1 MFFIPSGLM
10 FETSRSLARRL
21 VRDRIV
27 VNRFLVFDNPK
38 AGRPVPRDGYSRLA
52 CGGAPDGLGWGT
64 VSLFRFLFLSAY
76 GRFSTMANVLTEWLA
91 ARYPEAGPHEFYRDL
106 FPEGSLATAWGAG
119 ASPHHYEKG
128 AYSAIMVRVWQGEDG
143 SQHAERHLVTDD
155 LDYIQT
161 ETRGDGTAWPIGVD
175 ELLYQMDELKRAPRP
190 TYIASSGTGLHLYYL
205 LDRPLRMWPNVIERL
220 SAFRHRM
227 VDLVWNRYVT
237 REPDKPQYE
246 SVVQAFR
253 MVGSR
258 SRAGDQVVRAFRT
271 GVRWSMEDLNG
282 FVPEDC
288 RVTPEMI
295 GARHSIDEARRLW
308 PEWDPEWRRKA
319 LTNPGPHNQ
328 WRVKRALFDW
338 WCRRVEDGDTA
349 TEAFDGNRYW
359 CVFVAACLAA
369 KCPEVTY
376 EELEKWAYGIQPR
389 LDRLTKNPGNHFTA
403 KDVSDALSAY
413 GNPVSVKLRRDK
425 IAEKTALPM
434 PVNKRNGL
442 KQAQHLYLARG
453 RKESMKA
460 VGIPMKNPEGRPKGS
475 GTKADVIRQFAQE
488 HPGLSNRKIAEALGV
503 SRNTVNKWL
512 RGGQAELLYSSNS
525 NLLEHKSPRRV
536 SLEY

>member
-1 MFFIPSGLM
+1 
-10 FETSRSLARRL
+10 
-21 VRDRIV
+21 
-27 VNRFLVFDNPK
+27 
-38 AGRPVPRDGYSRLA
+38 
-52 CGGAPDGLGWGT
+52 
-64 VSLFRFLFLSAY
+64 
-76 GRFSTMANVLTEWLA
+76 MANVLTEWLA

-128 AYSAIMVRVWQGEDG
+128 AYSAIMVRVWQGEEG
-143 SQHAERHLVTDD
+143 SQHAERHLVTDDLAGIDAVLAVDSSPAASTVTDLLSPISYAGISPRMDMAHELFAITFD

-190 TYIASSGTGLHLYYL
+190 TYIVSSGTGLHLYYL

-271 GVRWSMEDLNG
+271 GERWSMEGLNG

-319 LTNPGPHNQ
+319 LANPGPHNQ

-512 RGGQAELLYSSNS
+512 RDGQVELLYSSNS